1 MKIKVLQAFGMV
13 SVVFYFIHV
22 FLGQALWKE
31 YNPITTDISS
41 LTAIG
46 SPNSELIGIFTLI
59 YGICAVIFAI
69 GIVTESFNRKY
80 SHITKL
86 GFIFLLAMTII
97 SLIGYALFPL
107 SPDKTAL
114 SFQNI
119 MHIIITGITVILT
132 ILFLFFIGIGFIK
145 KEKFIKL
152 GKISIIAAILII
164 IFGVLNPISVALG
177 LNILGLTE
185 RLVVFTLEIFIFFLS
200 FIYTFNIKSFLSKN
214 KNSSN

>member
-1 MKIKVLQAFGMV
+1 MV
-13 SVVFYFIHV
+13 SVIFYFIHV

-41 LTAIG
+41 LTAVG
-46 SPNSELIGIFTLI
+46 SPNAELIGIFTLI

-69 GIVTESFNRKY
+69 GIVRESFNKKY

-107 SPDKTAL
+107 SPDKAAL
-114 SFQNI
+114 NFQNI
-119 MHIIITGITVILT
+119 MHIIITGITVLLT

-152 GKISIIAAILII
+152 GKISIITAILII
-164 IFGVLNPISVALG
+164 IFGTLNPISVALD

-200 FIYTFNIKSFLSKN
+200 FIYTFNIESFLSKN
-214 KNSSN
+214 KNISN

>member
-13 SVVFYFIHV
+13 SVVFYFINV

-69 GIVTESFNRKY
+69 GIVPESFNRKY

-119 MHIIITGITVILT
+119 MHIIITGITVLLT

-185 RLVVFTLEIFIFFLS
+185 RLVIFTLEIFIFFLS
-200 FIYTFNIKSFLSKN
+200 FIYI
-214 KNSSN
+214 